1 MRVFAVRRLFVHFS
15 LFVLVSANLAPAV
28 AGAAVVVAA
37 AKKSHRCP
45 AGKVA
50 SHQKKRVK
58 VTGSGKLL
66 TERAG
71 KRHLL
76 ERKPSRLTR
85 RLTGTTEVAD
95 VDAPRVKKLL
105 GR

>member
-1 MRVFAVRRLFVHFS
+1 MPKNKTHS
-15 LFVLVSANLAPAV
+15 
-28 AGAAVVVAA
+28 GM
-37 AKKSHRCP
+37 
-45 AGKVA
+45 
-50 SHQKKRVK
+50 KKRVK

-85 RLTGTTEVAD
+85 RLTGTTEVAA

>member
-1 MRVFAVRRLFVHFS
+1 MPKNKTHS
-15 LFVLVSANLAPAV
+15 
-28 AGAAVVVAA
+28 GM
-37 AKKSHRCP
+37 
-45 AGKVA
+45 
-50 SHQKKRVK
+50 KKRVK

-76 ERKPSRLTR
+76 ERKSSALTR
-85 RLTGTTEVAD
+85 RLTGTEQLSAND
-95 VDAPRVKKLL
+95 VPRVKRML